1 MLAPGIFPKASRA
14 TETLGAIRDIGPV
27 LALGGGLAL
36 NSFIPPARGAVIR
49 RRRVVCQPP
58 REQAPAWRGG
68 SIPFRRGTAQET
80 CSPTGLLGL
89 GQVQFREL
97 GVKLLVA
104 WSLRWSECLHCR
116 NEKTLQIRGFCGLFL
131 FHVAGSQHTAAWYH
145 QMSLLLRL
153 K

>member
-1 MLAPGIFPKASRA
+1 MLAPGIFPRASRP
-14 TETLGAIRDIGPV
+14 TETLGAIHDIGPV
-27 LALGGGLAL
+27 LALGGSLAL
-36 NSFIPPARGAVIR
+36 NSFIPPSQGAVIR
-49 RRRVVCQPP
+49 RGGGVCQSP

-104 WSLRWSECLHCR
+104 LSLRWSECLHCR
-116 NEKTLQIRGFCGLFL
+116 NEEMLQIRGFSGLFP
-131 FHVAGSQHTAAWYH
+131 FHVAGSQHTTAWYH
-145 QMSLLLRL
+145 QVYFSD
-153 K
+153 